1 MVNKIVEMMVDKM
14 WMKSVKKRQMW
25 NKKMHNCGIFSQ
37 NWFFA
42 RSFEIILYK
51 IYTLNLM
58 FSYLLN
64 QSFPRFTHRT
74 INTTTLLNNKKNF

>member
-1 MVNKIVEMMVDKM
+1 MVNKIVEKMVDKM

-25 NKKMHNCGIFSQ
+25 NKKIQKCGIFSQ
-37 NWFFA
+37 NWIFT
-42 RSFEIILYK
+42 RSFEKILYK
-51 IYTLNLM
+51 IYTLDLM
-58 FSYLLN
+58 FLYLSN